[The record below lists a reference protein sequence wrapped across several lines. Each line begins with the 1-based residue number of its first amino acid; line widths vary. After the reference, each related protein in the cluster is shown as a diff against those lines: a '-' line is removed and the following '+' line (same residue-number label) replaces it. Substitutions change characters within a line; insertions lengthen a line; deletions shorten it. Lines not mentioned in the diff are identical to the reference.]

1 MTVHEAS
8 IHIKRTN
15 PAAELPCRGVYSC
28 AETTEKPYFK
38 RFLGTEKTHRN
49 SIRITVDLWWS
60 PRDGTRTP
68 KVIVLRDYVVLRI
81 AV

>member
-1 MTVHEAS
+1 M
-8 IHIKRTN
+8 RN
-15 PAAELPCRGVYSC
+15 LD
-28 AETTEKPYFK
+28 
-38 RFLGTEKTHRN
+38 KTKK
-49 SIRITVDLWWS
+49 SEPLTDWPKVRILLHWWS